1 MRVLNLRGRMNHM
14 MHFGDVP
21 DLNAKQLLALV
32 TIAEYGSLTT
42 AASVLDMGQP
52 ALSRILQRVE
62 RVLGVKVF
70 ARNTRRLEVTP
81 AGREVISVAERVLN
95 DLQLALRNVGE
106 VAGEQRGQVI
116 VSTFGT
122 FGLGT
127 LPRVVRQFRQSRQN
141 VLIQVRHGC
150 NTEILED
157 VSRGVSDFGVMYV
170 SSLPDTIQ
178 CVRVRQD
185 PLYVALP
192 WSHPLGKQKD
202 RPLKLN
208 ELREVDYI
216 SLGHNSHTQRL
227 IDGATVK
234 AGFSL
239 RSVVVAPGFQDVL
252 QFVRAGVG
260 VGIVP
265 GEALPKRRDL
275 IVRALTAPAL
285 SMTIGVVS
293 LRGRHLNP
301 VASRLMKM
309 TTEFLRSEGGAKGRL
324 DDGRDAA

>member
-70 ARNTRRLEVTP
+70 ARNTRRLEITP
-81 AGREVISVAERVLN
+81 AGREVISVAERMLN
-95 DLQLALRNVGE
+95 DLQLTLRNVGE

-116 VSTFGT
+116 VSAFPTFALES
-122 FGLGT
+122 F
-127 LPRVVRQFRQSRQN
+127 PRVVRQFRQSRPSVVIRIN
-141 VLIQVRHGC
+141 HGC

-157 VSRGVSDFGVMYV
+157 VSRGIADFGVLYV
-170 SSLPDTIQ
+170 SSLPETIH

-185 PLYVALP
+185 PLFVVLP
-192 WSHPLGKQKD
+192 SNHPLAAQKD
-202 RPLKLN
+202 APLKLL
-208 ELREVDYI
+208 ELRDVDYI

-227 IDGATVK
+227 IDGAAAK
-234 AGFSL
+234 AGFVL
-239 RSVVVAPGFQDVL
+239 R
-252 QFVRAGVG
+252 
-260 VGIVP
+260 
-265 GEALPKRRDL
+265 
-275 IVRALTAPAL
+275 
-285 SMTIGVVS
+285 
-293 LRGRHLNP
+293 
-301 VASRLMKM
+301 
-309 TTEFLRSEGGAKGRL
+309 
-324 DDGRDAA
+324 